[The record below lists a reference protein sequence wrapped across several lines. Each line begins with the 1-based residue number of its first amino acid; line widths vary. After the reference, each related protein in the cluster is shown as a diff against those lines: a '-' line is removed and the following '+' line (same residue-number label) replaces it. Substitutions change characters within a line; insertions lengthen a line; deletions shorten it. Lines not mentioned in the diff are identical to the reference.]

1 MSSNTTAYDSTNL
14 PVRGSAI
21 ALTFYNGFFNQH
33 FSFDANEF
41 SAVYGM
47 FKGLRLNDNNT
58 YTLTFSILAEAKMTG
73 VNPID
78 MVKSLITKDG
88 LKLNMQTTTLFNRT
102 RKKTSF
108 IGYRI
113 TSELNPYI
121 DHLLVE

>member
-1 MSSNTTAYDSTNL
+1 MSSNITAYNSTNL

-21 ALTFYNGFFNQH
+21 TLTFYNGFFNQH

-41 SAVYGM
+41 SLVYGL
-47 FKGLRLNDNNT
+47 FKGLRLDDNST
-58 YTLTFSILAEAKMTG
+58 YTLTFSILAEAKLTG
-73 VNPID
+73 VNPVD
-78 MVKSLITKDG
+78 MVRSLITKDG
-88 LKLNMQTTTLFNRT
+88 LKLNLQTTTLFNRT